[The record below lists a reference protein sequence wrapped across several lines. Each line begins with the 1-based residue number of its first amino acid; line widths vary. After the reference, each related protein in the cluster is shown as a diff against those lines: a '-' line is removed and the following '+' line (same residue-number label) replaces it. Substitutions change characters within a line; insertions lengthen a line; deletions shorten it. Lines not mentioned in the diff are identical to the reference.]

1 MIDHSKFDF
10 IEDLPVSEEM
20 IGAYL
25 EGNLLG
31 SEMREVSNFVESDNN
46 LYCIVNEVEGISNIQ
61 ELEIESNLQTM
72 NSQLLDFAVE
82 FTLPAIEILSNTEP
96 SVPSDDYITS
106 AYIPE
111 IHNHNEEMDCDE
123 TQGETGLTHLPEDEI
138 NL

>member
-31 SEMREVSNFVESDNN
+31 SELREVSNFVESDDN
-46 LYCIVNEVEGISNIQ
+46 LYCIVNEVESISNIQ
-61 ELEIESNLQTM
+61 EETESNLQTI
-72 NSQLLDFAVE
+72 NSPLLDFAVE
-82 FTLPAIEILSNTEP
+82 FTLPAIETFSNTEP
-96 SVPSDDYITS
+96 YIPADDIITS
-106 AYIPE
+106 AYIPDT
-111 IHNHNEEMDCDE
+111 HNHNEDIDCDE
-123 TQGETGLTHLPEDEI
+123 IQGDTEFPHLPEDEI